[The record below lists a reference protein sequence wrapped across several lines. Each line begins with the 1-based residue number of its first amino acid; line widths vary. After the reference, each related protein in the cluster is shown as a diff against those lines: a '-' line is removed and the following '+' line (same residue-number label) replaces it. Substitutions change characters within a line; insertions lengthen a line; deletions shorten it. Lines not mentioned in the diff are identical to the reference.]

1 MWIAIGIILFLA
13 VLVTVILLLPVYIII
28 KNDGESELKIL
39 YRFLLKTY
47 GEHPNPNN
55 PILKML
61 KTATGV
67 DKLSVKTI
75 KGGIKTGGLNVT
87 VDQTVRVLF
96 SLLQELGGLFKY
108 CVCKKMYVH
117 VISAGDD
124 PGDAA
129 INHGICCS
137 FVYPVLAYLKSNLK
151 RVSKRGE
158 DISLKCDF
166 SGGEDSFVYHL
177 VFRVTVG
184 RLIVGLWHIVLR
196 EAKHQT
202 DSQEL

>member
-13 VLVTVILLLPVYIII
+13 VLVTVILLLPVDIII
-28 KNDGESELKIL
+28 KNDGDSELKIL
-39 YRFLLKTY
+39 YRFLFRTY
-47 GEHPNPNN
+47 GEHPDPNN

-75 KGGIKTGGLNVT
+75 TGGIKKGGLEVT

-96 SLLQELGGLFKY
+96 SLLKELGYLLKY
-108 CVCKKMYVH
+108 CVAKKLYVD
-117 VISAGDD
+117 VISSGDD

-137 FVYPVLAYLKSNLK
+137 FVYPVIAYLKSNLR

-158 DISLKCDF
+158 HINLACDF

-177 VFRVTVG
+177 ILRVRIG
-184 RLIVGLWHIVLR
+184 RLLVGLWHIVLR
-196 EAKHQT
+196 EAQY
-202 DSQEL
+202 QAEGELK

>member
-13 VLVTVILLLPVYIII
+13 VLVTVILLLPVYVII
-28 KNDGESELKIL
+28 KNEGESELKIL
-39 YRFLLKTY
+39 YRFLFKTY
-47 GEHPNPNN
+47 GEHPDPNN

-75 KGGIKTGGLNVT
+75 RGGIKTGGFDVT
-87 VDQTVRVLF
+87 VEQTVRVLF
-96 SLLQELGGLFKY
+96 SLLKELGALLRF

-158 DISLKCDF
+158 DVRLECDF
-166 SGGEDSFVYHL
+166 SGVDDSFVYHIIL
-177 VFRVTVG
+177 RVTVG
-184 RLIVGLWHIVLR
+184 RLILALWHIVLR
-196 EAKHQT
+196 EAKHQAEN
-202 DSQEL
+202 QQL

>member
-13 VLVTVILLLPVYIII
+13 VVVTVILLLPVYIII
-28 KNDGESELKIL
+28 KNDGDSEMQLL
-39 YRFLLKTY
+39 FRFLFKTY
-47 GEHPNPNN
+47 GEHPDPNN

-61 KTATGV
+61 KSATGL

-87 VDQTVRVLF
+87 LDQTVRVLF
-96 SLLQELGGLFKY
+96 SLLKEIGDLLKY
-108 CVCKKMYVH
+108 CVAKKMYVH
-117 VISAGDD
+117 VISSGDD

-137 FVYPVLAYLKSNLK
+137 FVYPVLSYLKSNLK

-158 DISLKCDF
+158 HIKLECDF
-166 SGGEDSFVYHL
+166 NGNEDSFNYHL
-177 VFRVTVG
+177 VLRLRVG
-184 RLIVGLWHIVLR
+184 RILVGLWHVVMR
-196 EAKHQT
+196 EAQHQAEGQA
-202 DSQEL
+202 S